1 MENILLNN
9 KIWNLLTFLYFKQ
22 IFFIRNIN
30 IKVSSRFRTDDLF
43 YKNSNKDSS
52 ENYEETK
59 VKFNPTKSFP
69 PMK

>member
-59 VKFNPTKSFP
+59 VKFSPTKSFP